1 MSKISLI
8 ECTLRDGGYYNNWDF
23 DRKLVQEY
31 INSLN
36 SLGISYIE
44 MGFRSFQSKDF
55 KGPNWYTTDNYIK
68 SFKIPNKI
76 KIGVMVNAY
85 ELTSHKL
92 KLKQAIDL
100 LFSNKKFSR
109 VNFVRLACHFNE
121 FKKTIEAAKI
131 LKKKGYQVAV
141 NLMQISERTEKE
153 IIDAGRL
160 ANKSKIDILYF
171 ADSLGSMNETQIEK
185 IVKNLRENW
194 KGELGIHTHNNLGLA
209 LSNTVSAINHGVKWV
224 DSTVMGMGRGAGNAQ
239 TEYLILELE
248 KFKNKFK
255 NNLNLLK
262 LIKNFFEPLFQKYKW
277 GINSYYYLAGKFGIH
292 PTYIQEMINIRL
304 NENEMIEGI
313 SQLKKY
319 GASRYDVN
327 LVRSEFQKPI
337 KLINGSWS
345 PKNKIQGKE
354 VLLVTSGPNLIDYK
368 NEIENYIE
376 KFKPV
381 VIALN
386 SSTCINKKFIDLYVA
401 CNPLTLLSDVK
412 KIKKFS

>member
-1 MSKISLI
+1 
-8 ECTLRDGGYYNNWDF
+8 
-23 DRKLVQEY
+23 
-31 INSLN
+31 
-36 SLGISYIE
+36 
-44 MGFRSFQSKDF
+44 
-55 KGPNWYTTDNYIK
+55 
-68 SFKIPNKI
+68 
-76 KIGVMVNAY
+76 
-85 ELTSHKL
+85 
-92 KLKQAIDL
+92 
-100 LFSNKKFSR
+100 
-109 VNFVRLACHFNE
+109 
-121 FKKTIEAAKI
+121 
-131 LKKKGYQVAV
+131 
-141 NLMQISERTEKE
+141 
-153 IIDAGRL
+153 
-160 ANKSKIDILYF
+160 
-171 ADSLGSMNETQIEK
+171 
-185 IVKNLRENW
+185 
-194 KGELGIHTHNNLGLA
+194 
-209 LSNTVSAINHGVKWV
+209 
-224 DSTVMGMGRGAGNAQ
+224 
-239 TEYLILELE
+239 
-248 KFKNKFK
+248 
-255 NNLNLLK
+255 
-262 LIKNFFEPLFQKYKW
+262 
-277 GINSYYYLAGKFGIH
+277 
-292 PTYIQEMINIRL
+292 MINIRL